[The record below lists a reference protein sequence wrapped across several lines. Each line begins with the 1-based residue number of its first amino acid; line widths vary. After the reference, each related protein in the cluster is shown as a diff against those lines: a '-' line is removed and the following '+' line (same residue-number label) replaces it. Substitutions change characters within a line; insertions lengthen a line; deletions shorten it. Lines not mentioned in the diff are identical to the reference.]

1 MTTRNRSYFV
11 GLAAVA
17 LASLGVI
24 WLAWHIGA
32 PDTAGKETAAP
43 GIAEPVATAEEQA
56 VATPES
62 PPDGAIRGRVVDGA
76 GAAVSGA
83 VVRAGQVKAT
93 SDATGAFALQGLAAG
108 EYALQVYREGW
119 GVPGPDG
126 RRART
131 VVLKMAAGESAP
143 ASVEGIEVVVRK
155 LGSVS
160 GRVVAGPRAV
170 ARASLRL
177 AWQGENGPSGL
188 VPAWAQDDAGQSGA
202 DGTFRIDGVMPGPL
216 VLEAFAPDKVPVS
229 SPSRTLADGGEITG
243 LVLDFGDATAPLA
256 AAPSKAVVQGRVTTA
271 PGGEPL
277 AGVQVILYDG
287 MGELPPRVTATDA
300 TGNYR
305 LEGARLGKNSL
316 RFHAPG
322 YAVETAEN
330 IMASEGFPSMR
341 DMQLRRVT
349 PTAGGRIPAGSVGR

>member
-1 MTTRNRSYFV
+1 MTTRNKSYFV

-43 GIAEPVATAEEQA
+43 GAAEPAAAAEEGA
-56 VATPES
+56 VAPPETPS
-62 PPDGAIRGRVVDGA
+62 GGAIRGRVVDGA

-93 SDATGAFALQGLAAG
+93 SDATGVFALQGLAAG

-131 VVLKMAAGESAP
+131 VVLKQAAGESAP
-143 ASVEGIEVVVRK
+143 VSVEGIEVVVRK

-170 ARASLRL
+170 AGASLRL

-188 VPAWAQDDAGQSGA
+188 VPAWAQDDAGQSGT

-216 VLEAFAPDKVPVS
+216 QLEAFAPDKAPVS
-229 SPSRTLADGGEITG
+229 SSSRTLADGGELTG

-256 AAPSKAVVQGRVTTA
+256 AATSKAVVQGRVTTA

-287 MGELPPRVTATDA
+287 MGELPPRVTTTDA

-322 YAVETAEN
+322 YAVETAED

-341 DMQLRRVT
+341 DMQLRKVT
-349 PTAGGRIPAGSVGR
+349 TGGSGRLPAGTSGR